1 MSSGAAPRDGADP
14 DRPAVLATE
23 RLLEAPPIAIERSRI
38 RLSGGRE
45 AERVVV
51 RHPGAVAIVAL
62 DDEERW
68 ILVRQHRFPAGRDLL
83 EVPAGTREPG
93 EEPRATAARELREET
108 GFAAGEITSIGGF
121 FTAPG
126 FCDEFIHLFLAR
138 DLTRDPLPPDDDEEI
153 RGHRAVAPAA
163 LLEAA
168 SSGEIE
174 DAKTL
179 SAIAVMAARGGPG
192 APAR

>member
-1 MSSGAAPRDGADP
+1 MSSGPASRDVADP
-14 DRPAVLATE
+14 DRPTVLATE

-108 GFAAGEITSIGGF
+108 GFAAAEITSIGGF

-153 RGHRAVAPAA
+153 RGYRALAPAA

-192 APAR
+192 APGR